1 MVLFISALVGVL
13 IGLLAQLWIAR
24 LIVPVVWGLAFC
36 GFRWVLARDR
46 ETPILPDVE
55 KNGKPRLT
63 LPPWLR
69 FYLLQFL
76 RAASTSFAFSVVAG
90 FISDLVLK
98 R

>member
-1 MVLFISALVGVL
+1 MILIISAVVGVL
-13 IGLLAQLWIAR
+13 IGLLAQLWVAR
-24 LIVPVVWGLAFC
+24 LIVPVAWGAAFC
-36 GFRWVLARDR
+36 GFRWILARGR
-46 ETPILPDVE
+46 ESPILPDVE
-55 KNGKPRLT
+55 KSGKPRLI

-76 RAASTSFAFSVVAG
+76 RAVSTSFAFSVMAG